1 MSFLAIYLG
10 LGLIAGF
17 IAGLLGVGGGLILV
31 PVLSWV
37 YAHQGFPAEYNIHMA
52 LATSLATIVLTSIAS
67 LRAHHRHGAVRW
79 QAVRR
84 IAPGIV
90 LGTLA
95 GAIAAAGLPDFG
107 LRLFFTV
114 FLFYAASQM
123 LFGLAPAARSRGL
136 NNGSADVS
144 LHRNSVFKPQAHRQ
158 LPSWPGMTAVGAAI
172 GLISSWVGIGGG
184 TLSVPFLSWC
194 NVRFQEAIGTSAAIG
209 FPIAVSGALGYALSG
224 QTADNLP
231 AWSLGFVYLP
241 ALAAVAAT
249 SMLSAPW
256 GARLTHRLPVA
267 RLKKIFAGLLYIL
280 ALRMT
285 YSLF

>member
-31 PVLSWV
+31 PALSWI

-52 LATSLATIVLTSIAS
+52 LATSLATIVLTSLAS

-95 GAIAAAGLPDFG
+95 GAVAAAGLPDHG

-123 LFGLAPAARSRGL
+123 LFG
-136 NNGSADVS
+136 
-144 LHRNSVFKPQAHRQ
+144 FKPKAHRQ
-158 LPSWPGMTAVGAAI
+158 LPGWPGMTAAGAVI

-209 FPIAVSGALGYALSG
+209 FPIAAAGAVGYALSG
-224 QTADNLP
+224 QAADNLP

-249 SMLSAPW
+249 SMVSAPW

-285 YSLF
+285 YSLL